1 MKKLNFCF
9 AVIASLLMA
18 SSCDDGTVVGT
29 ATTGAAGGPGGT
41 TINMGFGTGAGF
53 QAGIIGIAVPGL
65 SAGGS
70 TSMTVNF
77 VFSDGTLSTDPV
89 DVTFSSPC
97 IAAGTATVAINP
109 VTAANGQ
116 ANGTFAASGC
126 SGDDVVTATAS
137 VSGSVLTATGTI
149 TVTSATAG
157 SIKFISAT
165 PTLIGL
171 KGTGGLGIPETS
183 IVIFNVTDSTGGP
196 VANEDV
202 DFVLSTTVGG
212 LDLSPI
218 MAISDINGNVQTVV
232 QSGTTSTS
240 VRVSAI
246 LTNSPGIGTQSSVLV
261 VSTGLPHQAAFSL
274 SVETCNIEAF
284 NIDGVVDP
292 VGVILS
298 DRFQNPVP
306 DGTAVAFNAEGGSI
320 VSQCTTI
327 GGTCTVDW
335 VSANPRPLGP
345 PGPPGPVV
353 QTGRVTVL
361 ATAIGEESF
370 GDLNSNG
377 KFDTGEPFD
386 DLEEPFRDDNESFI
400 YEAGSDG
407 FFLDFFNNGVHNS
420 ADGEYSGLECNAG
433 ALCAASSTLG
443 IGGQV
448 VIVMATS
455 ELLLPP
461 SVPPPLVGTGSV
473 TFLVT
478 DLNGNAPPAGTVI
491 KVDTVTNGTVV
502 GPNSWTVP
510 DICAPGPY
518 LATFSIEGD
527 PAVPATGTLFVEAT
541 VPSGL
546 TTRVSYA
553 VND

>member
-9 AVIASLLMA
+9 AIIASLLMA

-29 ATTGAAGGPGGT
+29 ATTAGGAT
-41 TINMGFGTGAGF
+41 TNQGIVSMGSGTGAGF
-53 QAGIIGIAVPGL
+53 QAGIIGIVQPSI

-77 VFSDGTLSTDPV
+77 VLSDGTLFTDPT

-109 VTAANGQ
+109 VTSANGQ
-116 ANGTFAASGC
+116 ADGSFAAFGC
-126 SGDDVVTATAS
+126 SGDDVVTAAATVGGAALS
-137 VSGSVLTATGTI
+137 ATGTI
-149 TVTSATAG
+149 TVASATAG

-165 PTLIGL
+165 PGLIGL
-171 KGTGGLGIPETS
+171 KGTGGLGVPETS
-183 IVIFNVTDSTGGP
+183 TVIFNVTDSSGGP

-202 DFVLSTTVGG
+202 SFALSTTVGG

-218 MAISDINGNVQTVV
+218 SGPSDVNGNVQTVV
-232 QSGTTSTS
+232 QSGTTSTT
-240 VRVSAI
+240 VRVNAI
-246 LTNSPGIGTQSSVLV
+246 LTNNPGVATQSSLLN
-261 VSTGLPHQAAFSL
+261 VSTGIPHQAAFSL
-274 SVETCNIEAF
+274 SRETCNIEAF

-292 VGVILS
+292 VTVILS

-306 DGTAVAFNAEGGSI
+306 DGTAVAFTAEGGSI
-320 VSQCTTI
+320 ESQCTTI

-335 VSANPRPLGP
+335 VSANPRPMGP
-345 PGPPGPVV
+345 PGPPGPMV

-370 GDLNSNG
+370 VDLNSNG
-377 KFDTGEPFD
+377 KFDTGEPFT

-400 YEAGSDG
+400 YEEGMDG
-407 FFLDFFNNGVHNS
+407 FFLDFFTNLMHDP
-420 ADGEYSGLECNAG
+420 ADTFYSGLECNAG
-433 ALCAASSTLG
+433 GLCAASPTLG
-443 IGGQV
+443 IGGEV

-461 SVPPPLVGTGSV
+461 SVLPPLVGSGSV
-473 TFLVT
+473 TFMVT
-478 DLNGNAPPAGTVI
+478 DLNGNAPPAGTEI
-491 KVDTVTNGTVV
+491 KVDTITNGKVV

-527 PAVPATGTLFVEAT
+527 PAAPATGTLFVEAT

-546 TTRVSYA
+546 TTRTSYA

>member
-1 MKKLNFCF
+1 
-9 AVIASLLMA
+9 
-18 SSCDDGTVVGT
+18 
-29 ATTGAAGGPGGT
+29 
-41 TINMGFGTGAGF
+41 
-53 QAGIIGIAVPGL
+53 
-65 SAGGS
+65 
-70 TSMTVNF
+70 
-77 VFSDGTLSTDPV
+77 
-89 DVTFSSPC
+89 
-97 IAAGTATVAINP
+97 AINP

-116 ANGTFAASGC
+116 ADGTFAASGC

-149 TVTSATAG
+149 TVAAASVG
-157 SIKFISAT
+157 SIQFISAT
-165 PTLIGL
+165 PELIGL
-171 KGTGGLGIPETS
+171 QGTGGLGISETS
-183 IVIFNVTDSTGGP
+183 RVIFRVVDSTGGP
-196 VANEDV
+196 VAGSDV
-202 DFVLSTTVGG
+202 DFALSTTVGG
-212 LDLSPI
+212 
-218 MAISDINGNVQTVV
+218 ISLTPVTATSGANGDVQTVV
-232 QSGTTSTS
+232 TSGTVATS
-240 VRVSAI
+240 VRVSA
-246 LTNSPGIGTQSSVLV
+246 NVVGAVPAIGTQSSLLN
-261 VSTGLPHQAAFSL
+261 VSTGIPHQAAFSL

-284 NIDGVVDP
+284 IIDGVVDP
-292 VGVILS
+292 VTVILS

-345 PGPPGPVV
+345 AGPPGPVV

-400 YEAGSDG
+400 YEEGMDG
-407 FFLDFFNNGVHNS
+407 FFLDFFTNGAHDP
-420 ADGEYSGLECNAG
+420 ADGDYSGLECNAG
-433 ALCAASSTLG
+433 AVCAASSTLG
-443 IGGQV
+443 IGGEV

-455 ELLLPP
+455 ALLLPP

-491 KVDTVTNGTVV
+491 KVDTITNGTVV

-518 LATFSIEGD
+518 AATFSIEGD
-527 PAVPATGTLFVEAT
+527 PAVPPTGTLFVEAT

-546 TTRVSYA
+546 TTRTSYA